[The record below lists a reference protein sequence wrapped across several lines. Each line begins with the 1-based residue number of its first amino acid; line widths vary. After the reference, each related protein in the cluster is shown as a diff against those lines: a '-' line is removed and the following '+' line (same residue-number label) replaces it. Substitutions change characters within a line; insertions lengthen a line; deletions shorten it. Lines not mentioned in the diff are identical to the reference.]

1 MAEEVKPRRTYDSSR
16 RREQARGTRARVL
29 TAARDAFV
37 TQGYAA
43 TTIPAVAAAAGTS
56 VETIYKAV
64 GNKPALAK
72 AVFDVAI
79 VGDDEPIPLVMRATI
94 QAIQAEPDPRRKL
107 VMYGRHVGQI
117 GSRVGPILL
126 VVRAAATT
134 DTGAADVWSTLQA
147 ERLTGMTMFAND
159 LAGGGHLREGVSRGE
174 ARDVL
179 WTHNSVELW
188 DLLVRQRGWSDGRFG
203 RWVGHQ
209 LVAALL

>member
-1 MAEEVKPRRTYDSSR
+1 MAEDVKPRRTYDASR
-16 RREQARGTRARVL
+16 RREQARETRARVL

-43 TTIPAVAAAAGTS
+43 TTIPAIVAAAGTS

-79 VGDDEPIPLVMRATI
+79 VGDDEAIPLVMRATI
-94 QAIQAEPDPRRKL
+94 QAIQAEPDPHRKL
-107 VMYGRHVGQI
+107 AMYGRHVGQI

-126 VVRAAATT
+126 VVRAAAAT

-147 ERLTGMTMFAND
+147 ERLTGMTMFADD
-159 LAGGGHLREGVSRGE
+159 LAAGGHLRDGVSRGE

-188 DLLVRQRGWSDGRFG
+188 DLLVRQRGWGDGRFG